1 MSLGYSQNIF
11 MIDHLSLSIINFFYP
26 VVTILITVYSLLG
39 AKKLNDCQFNMTFTL
54 INHPVPAQW
63 RHSIEQLCH
72 TVMVSV
78 TFVIVSL

>member
-39 AKKLNDCQFNMTFTL
+39 AQKLNDCQFNMTFTF
-54 INHPVPAQW
+54 INHTVPARW